1 MEEALI
7 LSQLKEHNHAAE
19 LPRATMQ
26 AGIHRMNRIPQS
38 AGPSSVFR
46 FALRAFCLLPVIGTL
61 FFLAPLPAQE
71 LGTTTSLPESG
82 LALRT
87 PAQPLGFFDAT
98 GRKAAVF
105 GRQTGQFEAWIYP
118 IKLLHGFRLEFQPEG
133 QLEPIRG
140 ETLLRQIITRAE
152 STTLVYVHPSFTVQ
166 EVIWTPLNEP
176 AVVIYFVVDAAKP
189 LDITVGFVPDFK
201 PMWPASFGGQ
211 HSYWVPEQKAFALTD
226 GTEHP
231 TALIGSPG
239 VSGYTEFADH
249 QLGAGEMLM
258 RVPATSDRSQ
268 SILPPLV
275 MALSMESEAK
285 ARAVYQDILHRAR
298 ELFEQRVHYHRQ
310 FLARTVSLETPD
322 PALNEDFT
330 WAKVALDSGWVC
342 HPEYGCGLVAG
353 YGPSGAG
360 ERPGFDWWFG
370 GDALM
375 ASWAL
380 EDYGDLEGARQA
392 LRFLK
397 ARQRADGKMLH
408 ELTQSAGLIDWFG
421 KYGYAYYHADTTPM
435 YLYSLGQYWRRT
447 GDQKFLD
454 EFWDSAK
461 KAYAYCVSTVSPEDG
476 LMDNTKAGLAAV
488 EVGVLRGK
496 VVKDIYLEGFWVGA
510 LESMS
515 QMAAGIGD
523 KPLEEET
530 TLRGAK
536 AHESL
541 GKNWWDPEQQGFSFG
556 MTADGHRADM
566 MGVWPS
572 VFLALSEHMDSK
584 QATHGAGVFAQP
596 ELATDWGVRWL
607 TNRSALY
614 DPLSYNN
621 GSAWPFI
628 SGIAAWAEYRQ
639 GLPLAGFSL
648 WNSLANLTGFSSPGM
663 LPELM
668 NGDRYLPGEHAVPH
682 QLFSSVGVVLPAVR
696 GLLGLE
702 SDVFGKAPE
711 AGLQVTFSPNLPA
724 DWPFL
729 RFRQFALGEG
739 RLSGEILQQS
749 GQTTLH
755 LQYEGSSPLRM
766 MLAPSLPALSHVKAV
781 RLDGK
786 LQKFSVREFGSF
798 LRVEIAPVTLPRS
811 QQLTLSVDFEGGVG
825 IVPVLPRPEPGE
837 RSSSLKII
845 DVQSSHQDSACQLR
859 LTVAGIGGRT
869 YSLRAITP
877 LPNLQATGLQL
888 HKVETGYEIDVPFAG
903 SGYVT
908 RRVCLGN

>member
-1 MEEALI
+1 ML
-7 LSQLKEHNHAAE
+7 LSQPKEHNHAAD
-19 LPRATMQ
+19 LPQTTMKS
-26 AGIHRMNRIPQS
+26 GIY
-38 AGPSSVFR
+38 R
-46 FALRAFCLLPVIGTL
+46 FARNCFSIRLFPAFRLPLWVVWPMLIVTML
-61 FFLAPLPAQE
+61 FSFAFLAAQE
-71 LGTTTSLPESG
+71 IATPPNLPESG

-87 PAQPLGFFDAT
+87 IAHPLGFFDAT
-98 GRKAAVF
+98 GRKAGVF

-133 QLEPIRG
+133 QLEPIHG
-140 ETLLRQIITRAE
+140 ETLLRQIITRPE
-152 STTLVYVHPSFTVQ
+152 STTLVYVHPSFTVRQ
-166 EVIWTPLNEP
+166 IIWIPLNES
-176 AVVIYFVVDAAKP
+176 AVVILFEVDAAKP

-211 HSYWVPEQKAFALTD
+211 HSYWIPEQKAFALTD

-231 TALIGSPG
+231 TALIGSPA

-249 QLGAGEMLM
+249 QLGASEMLL
-258 RVPATSDRSQ
+258 RVHAAPVHSQ
-268 SILPPLV
+268 TILPPLV
-275 MALSMESEAK
+275 MALSMESETK
-285 ARAVYQDILHRAR
+285 ARATYQDILQRAR
-298 ELFEQRVHYHRQ
+298 ELFGQRVQYHRQ
-310 FLARTVSLETPD
+310 FLERTLSLETPE
-322 PALNEDFT
+322 PALNGAFT
-330 WAKVALDSGWVC
+330 WAKIALDSGWVC
-342 HPEYGCGLVAG
+342 HSEYGCGLIAG

-360 ERPGFDWWFG
+360 ERPGFAWWFG

-375 ASWAL
+375 SSWAL

-408 ELTQSAGLIDWFG
+408 ELTQSAALINWFG
-421 KYGYAYYHADTTPM
+421 KYSYAYYHADTTPM

-447 GDQKFLD
+447 GDREFLD

-510 LESMS
+510 LESVS
-515 QMAAGIGD
+515 QMAAGMGD
-523 KPLEEET
+523 KSLAEDAA
-530 TLRGAK
+530 LRGAK
-536 AHESL
+536 ACNSL
-541 GKNWWDPEQQGFSFG
+541 GKNWWDPAQQGFAFG
-556 MTADGHRADM
+556 MTADGHRAEM
-566 MGVWPS
+566 LGVWPS
-572 VFLALSEHMDSK
+572 VLLALSEQMEPQ
-584 QATHGAGVFAQP
+584 QAALGAKVFAQP

-607 TNRSALY
+607 TNQSPLY

-648 WNSLANLTGFSSPGM
+648 WSSLANLTGLSSPGV

-682 QLFSSVGVVLPAVR
+682 QLFSSVGVVLAAAR

-702 SDVFGKAPE
+702 SDVSGKAPD

-729 RFRQFALGEG
+729 RFRQFAIGHG
-739 RLSGEILQQS
+739 HLSGEVLQQR

-755 LQYEGSSPLRM
+755 LQYEGDSPIRVL
-766 MLAPSLPALSHVKAV
+766 LAPALPALSHIKAV

-786 LQKFSVREFGSF
+786 PQRFSIREFGSF
-798 LRVEIAPVTLPRS
+798 LRAEISPVTFAQS
-811 QQLTLSVDFEGGVG
+811 QQLTLSVDFEGGIG
-825 IVPVLPRPEPGE
+825 IVPPMPRPELGE
-837 RSSSLKII
+837 RTSSLKIL
-845 DVQSSHQDSACQLR
+845 DVQSNSKDHSCMLR
-859 LTVAGIGGRT
+859 LTLAGIGGRN
-869 YSLRAITP
+869 YSLHAITP
-877 LPNLQATGLQL
+877 LPNLQAPGLQV
-888 HKVETGYEIDVPFAG
+888 HKTEAGYEIDVPFAG

-908 RRVCLGN
+908 RQVCVGN